1 MSLKWNNPNRN
12 PTLGFRNDQ
21 FEQTDN
27 RFHSIDFIDSLSGAV
42 LISKKYSETLTETND
57 DLISGFLSA
66 INCFIREIKKD
77 REEIQEINFNDSRIL
92 YERKGRLIV
101 VGISRKTNLP
111 VERSILHEVLNDF
124 YYRFERQINKFNG
137 VIDPEILDYKIKLKN
152 MNLHGSFNHE
162 FRS

>member
-21 FEQTDN
+21 LEQEDN
-27 RFHSIDFIDSLSGAV
+27 RFHSIYFIDSHSGAV
-42 LISKKYSETLTETND
+42 FISKKYSDTLTETND
-57 DLISGFLSA
+57 DLISGFLNA
-66 INCFIREIKKD
+66 INLFIREIKKD

-101 VGISRKTNLP
+101 VGITRKTSLP
-111 VERSILHEVLNDF
+111 IERSILNQLLNDF
-124 YYRFERQINKFNG
+124 YQKFEFQIKSFNG
-137 VIDPEILDYKIKLKN
+137 VISPEILDYKIRLKD
-152 MNLHGSFNHE
+152 MSLHGSFNYD